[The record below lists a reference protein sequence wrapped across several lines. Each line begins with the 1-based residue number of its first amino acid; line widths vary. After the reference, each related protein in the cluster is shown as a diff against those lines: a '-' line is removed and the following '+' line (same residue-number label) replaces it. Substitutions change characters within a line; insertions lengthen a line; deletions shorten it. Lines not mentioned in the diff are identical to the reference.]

1 MPRRVTEPVPRIQ
14 ESQGRPLFTF
24 SSETASLIKFLT
36 VSTALPVGLKHCD
49 NSERTSQ
56 TDLSPGTS
64 EVKLSSPECEVCS
77 SAVLSQDSKSTTDSG
92 QAVIDSS
99 MSASGITDS
108 GLEVFMKPVMEDS
121 LGNQDR
127 METDDSKCMYRMYKQ
142 SQQTQASANSCEFT
156 DSSAHKHSK
165 KCLDG
170 IRIGMGCF
178 REDEMKDDP
187 SPFCSNILDLDQH
200 TVHMT
205 AKPYRVIKSVP
216 RPLSQAQPSVPDS
229 LCLQSRLKNLIF
241 VTGEFAVALHQL
253 GFKNIPPSRESAL
266 ARGATQYDLRNMDAY
281 NMVVNYSNNDIHIV
295 QRQQEPDKPDHLID
309 LYGHVTGLCL
319 TPDQR

>member
-1 MPRRVTEPVPRIQ
+1 MSDASVSRRDPEPVPQIL

-36 VSTALPVGLKHCD
+36 VSTALPVGIQSCD
-49 NSERTSQ
+49 KTERTSHGGAPCSGDFSPNSPDCDVCKTIVFNQ
-56 TDLSPGTS
+56 DLTPAVDRQKQVMYSNIAASG
-64 EVKLSSPECEVCS
+64 V
-77 SAVLSQDSKSTTDSG
+77 SAV
-92 QAVIDSS
+92 
-99 MSASGITDS
+99 
-108 GLEVFMKPVMEDS
+108 
-121 LGNQDR
+121 QDR

-142 SQQTQASANSCEFT
+142 SQQTQT
-156 DSSAHKHSK
+156 DGAQCGCSNTQAHKLCKTCVNYRS
-165 KCLDG
+165 LRPG
-170 IRIGMGCF
+170 SS
-178 REDEMKDDP
+178 REVEMKDP
-187 SPFCSNILDLDQH
+187 EFCSGDHVDLDRH
-200 TVHMT
+200 KVIKSKKSHH
-205 AKPYRVIKSVP
+205 VIKSVP
-216 RPLSQAQPSVPDS
+216 KHQSQAQACVPDN
-229 LCLQSRLKNLIF
+229 LHLHSRLKNLIF

-266 ARGATQYDLRNMDAY
+266 ARGAIQYDLGNMDAY